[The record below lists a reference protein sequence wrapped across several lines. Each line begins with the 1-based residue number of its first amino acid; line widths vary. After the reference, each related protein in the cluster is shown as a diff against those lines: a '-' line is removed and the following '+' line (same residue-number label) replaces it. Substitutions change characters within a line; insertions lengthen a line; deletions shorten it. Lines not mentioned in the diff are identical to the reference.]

1 MAEESPVENRG
12 TVEAAYNKLID
23 IEFTAEN
30 GNSSRERS
38 PQENTDNAP
47 LLTQIT
53 PRSTESP
60 SLEGTDEGKYI
71 NKAELHRASLCSGQ
85 KTDQESTH
93 FTQSEVHRNEEG
105 KNSDVATENKENL
118 EGVPSETVEKEEGN
132 YEELVC
138 LVRQFYVERPVNPAA
153 IAYQNIETC

>member
-47 LLTQIT
+47 LLTQYT

-60 SLEGTDEGKYI
+60 SLEGNHSY
-71 NKAELHRASLCSGQ
+71 LCSFRQ
-85 KTDQESTH
+85 LFRVK
-93 FTQSEVHRNEEG
+93 
-105 KNSDVATENKENL
+105 KLANSLN
-118 EGVPSETVEKEEGN
+118 
-132 YEELVC
+132 
-138 LVRQFYVERPVNPAA
+138 
-153 IAYQNIETC
+153 QNRLYSYR